1 MKPTI
6 VIIGGGN
13 SFDTYEEYLADL
25 NFWDVRFFDDS
36 KRWRTSFYKELS
48 DRFEVLIPTM
58 PNKDNAVYEE
68 WKLIFEKFALTLNPE
83 NTTYIWHSLGG
94 IFLARYF
101 AENPLQA
108 RAIHFVAAPF
118 YPCGSF
124 KLPENLSLLAS
135 RNNLTLWH
143 SRDDKV
149 VDFAELAKFQEA
161 LPLAKTRVFEDRWH
175 FSIECFDELMEE
187 VTEK

>member
-83 NTTYIWHSLGG
+83 NTTYI
-94 IFLARYF
+94 
-101 AENPLQA
+101 
-108 RAIHFVAAPF
+108 
-118 YPCGSF
+118 
-124 KLPENLSLLAS
+124 
-135 RNNLTLWH
+135 
-143 SRDDKV
+143 
-149 VDFAELAKFQEA
+149 
-161 LPLAKTRVFEDRWH
+161 
-175 FSIECFDELMEE
+175 
-187 VTEK
+187 